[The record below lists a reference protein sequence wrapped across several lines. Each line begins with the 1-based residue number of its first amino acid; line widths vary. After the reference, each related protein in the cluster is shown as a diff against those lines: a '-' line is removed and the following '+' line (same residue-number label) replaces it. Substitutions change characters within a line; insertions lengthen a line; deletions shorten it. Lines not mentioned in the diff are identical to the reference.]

1 MEQGRVAACHAFGI
15 AYKQRVSEHLPYG
28 IYTIPETSMVGESE
42 ESAAQKGIDV
52 AVGRAR
58 YRDNARGQIIGDLEG
73 LLKLVFRADDKRL
86 LGVHIIGERATELV
100 HIGQLVIHYGGTID
114 DFIDVVFN
122 YPTVAE
128 MYKYAAYDGLGNLAR
143 RAALAKA
150 G

>member
-1 MEQGRVAACHAFGI
+1 
-15 AYKQRVSEHLPYG
+15 
-28 IYTIPETSMVGESE
+28 MVGESE